1 MNEDKANRFY
11 ELGYLLSPTIAETEV
26 AGELTRLT
34 SALEAVGAV
43 FHSQSEPEFID
54 LAYTV
59 EKHQNAKKNK
69 FNQAYFGWIKFESVP
84 SALIDLK
91 KDLDSNL
98 NLIRY
103 ILLKTDVENVVVFKN
118 PKAEAR
124 RDSLLSDEEIDTLI
138 SETDEATDDFEEHEK
153 LPSLEEGPSSS
164 NENIQES
171 VENQ

>member
-11 ELGYLLSPTIAETEV
+11 EFGYLLSPIIAETEV
-26 AGELTRLT
+26 AGEITKLN

-43 FHSQSEPEFID
+43 LHSQSEPEFID

-69 FNQAYFGWIKFESVP
+69 FNQAYFGWIKFESAP
-84 SALIDLK
+84 NALIALK

-103 ILLKTDVENVVVFKN
+103 ILLKTDVENAVVFKN
-118 PKAEAR
+118 PKVEAR
-124 RDSLLSDEEIDTLI
+124 RDNIFSEEEMDTLI
-138 SETDEATDDFEEHEK
+138 SETDEATEVFEEHEK
-153 LPSLEEGPSSS
+153 LPSLEESSTDS
-164 NENIQES
+164 KEVSQES